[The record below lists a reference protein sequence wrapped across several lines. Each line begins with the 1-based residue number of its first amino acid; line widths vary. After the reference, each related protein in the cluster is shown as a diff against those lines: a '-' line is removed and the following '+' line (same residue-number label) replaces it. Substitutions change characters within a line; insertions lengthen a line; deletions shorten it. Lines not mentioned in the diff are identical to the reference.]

1 MFEYIDQEVVKATL
15 LFIAMFYLLLASRSS
30 KRKPIAK
37 YYHVVALLV
46 LSVLFID
53 AYIRESKSS
62 ENIKR
67 FSQGA
72 KLECQ
77 IDSTLYRVSKGDDWV
92 LDKAYFIRESLMI
105 RADKCEEF

>member
-1 MFEYIDQEVVKATL
+1 MFEYIDFEVVKVTL

-37 YYHVVALLV
+37 YYHIVALLI
-46 LSVLFID
+46 LSVIFID
-53 AYIRESKSS
+53 AYMSESKSS
-62 ENIKR
+62 ENRKS
-67 FSQGA
+67 FLQGA

-77 IDSTLYRVSKGDDWV
+77 IDSSLHRVSKEDAWV

-105 RADKCEEF
+105 RADACNMF